1 MEEVFKRALTQ
12 YGVKEIVGEI
22 DNVQVLRYFM
32 VSGHSWVKNDELAW
46 CSAFVN
52 WCARE
57 EFYESTGKLNARS
70 WLDVGH
76 IVKTPEIGDL
86 VILWRK
92 EKNGPYGHIGFY
104 INEVNGFIYILGGN
118 QSNMVNISAYHKN
131 RLLGYRRLRKK
142 RLGAEGEFWDIVFN
156 VPEAEKFRR

>member
-1 MEEVFKRALTQ
+1 MEEVFKRAMTQ
-12 YGVKEIVGEI
+12 YGVKEIVGAKG
-22 DNVQVLRYFM
+22 NPQVLRYFM

-70 WLDVGH
+70 WLDVGFE
-76 IVKTPEIGDL
+76 VRTPEIGDL

-92 EKNGPYGHIGFY
+92 NKTGPYGHVGFFV
-104 INEVNGFIYILGGN
+104 NELDGYLYILGGN
-118 QSNMVNISAYHKN
+118 QANMVKISAYRKG

-142 RLGAEGEFWDIVFN
+142 RMNGTEEFFHINND
-156 VPEAEKFRR
+156 